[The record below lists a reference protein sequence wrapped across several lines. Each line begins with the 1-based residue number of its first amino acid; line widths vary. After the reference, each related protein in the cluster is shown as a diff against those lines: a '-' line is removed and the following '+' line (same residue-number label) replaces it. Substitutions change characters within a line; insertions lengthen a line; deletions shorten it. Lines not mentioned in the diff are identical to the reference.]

1 MWFLSNPHLVCII
14 RLGSQCLSCLYL
26 SSIRGGDVGLWGDE
40 YRMDT
45 SAEIPASPLLPW
57 SNMSRAGCPGPV
69 LLTGSSACRVGAVRA
84 AALKVGLRKGN
95 GPQGTEIPCSPTA
108 GLKAVRLPPL
118 STLLS
123 ALWQGC
129 GTGTSNLFK
138 TSAVHVK
145 HVWWC
150 GFVSSLGK
158 VSLFIKDR
166 KKAEVH

>member
-1 MWFLSNPHLVCII
+1 
-14 RLGSQCLSCLYL
+14 
-26 SSIRGGDVGLWGDE
+26 
-40 YRMDT
+40 MDT

-57 SNMSRAGCPGPV
+57 SNVSRAGCPGPV

-118 STLLS
+118 STLYQL
-123 ALWQGC
+123 LCQGC

-138 TSAVHVK
+138 TSAVHMK

-158 VSLFIKDR
+158 VSLFIKKTE
-166 KKAEVH
+166 KKQKCTNCKARAVGVAWGKCIPSPGNTSPA

>member
-1 MWFLSNPHLVCII
+1 LDYEGMNTEWTQVLKSLQAHCCH
-14 RLGSQCLSCLYL
+14 GATC
-26 SSIRGGDVGLWGDE
+26 
-40 YRMDT
+40 
-45 SAEIPASPLLPW
+45 
-57 SNMSRAGCPGPV
+57 RAGCPGPV

-118 STLLS
+118 STLYQL
-123 ALWQGC
+123 LCQGC
-129 GTGTSNLFK
+129 ATGTSNLFK
-138 TSAVHVK
+138 TSAVHMK

-158 VSLFIKDR
+158 VSLFIKKTE